1 MTSPEQGAADAVP
14 CAQTRARITTLMGAR
29 GARPGS
35 IRWLRALVGVVA
47 ALALVL
53 GGAGYAL
60 FQLQSERNSAFLR
73 EHFTALVTQALG
85 AGHELKLGE
94 ARLEFAGFMPRFTLG
109 DISIRNVATGGEA
122 QLAQTSFSISPMSLV
137 RFSPEARVV
146 RFTGLKLVLPEA
158 ESGATTLRV
167 NEVLALLRGTLAAI
181 HIAISGQDE
190 SLASLR
196 SIEGENISIY
206 RRGEGG
212 APVLLREG
220 LALHMAHSD
229 AGVFSAQI
237 ERPGGQSMVMKA
249 RSEGGQS
256 APRIVLETGDV
267 KAGTLFDL
275 VGSEVA
281 GIDPGL
287 VLNFRLTSSV
297 DGKGQLAQSVIRIGA
312 RGGRIELPDPDMI
325 PFELQEAVAEL
336 IVKPGESE
344 VAISQLLVR
353 FNETHIEASGTLTPI
368 VGLGR
373 GLQVRLKAT
382 KAVLD
387 RLSPQEEIVELDLA
401 EGEGELSQDLSSFRL
416 DRLDIAEDDGRARL
430 TGRFSI
436 NNGGLIET
444 QFEGSGFGARKAL
457 RIWPVW
463 VAPEV
468 RTWLIGHLRGGRIGK
483 LSISTKLEGEVLRN
497 ALAKKPLPDDA
508 LSLTF
513 RLEQAELAPLDDA
526 PPMSKADGHGV
537 VTGRKASFVIERGQ
551 VVLPNG
557 KAFAVGTSRL
567 AIADTARKPAQLDMT
582 IPAVGKLDALLAF
595 LATPSLRSITGLPPN
610 LSIAEGSFDGVALLQ
625 VPIGRQAQA
634 KDTKVELKGDLKGVV
649 VDNVVRGEKLES
661 SSLSMLS
668 RGGVLSVKGDARFFG
683 VPGQVDVKVDP
694 KGALAQIKM
703 TLDDAA
709 LARKGIDLRPSVSGP
724 LGITASLPLGRV
736 DAPVDFDIDLARASI
751 AAPVPGIAK
760 PAGQAGRAKFALK
773 SDDTGHHI
781 DGLETDFGN
790 LSLRGKVEVGKDGA
804 FLKAD
809 LSQFK
814 LSGGDN
820 ARLSAEKAG
829 RGYKLVMRGNSFDVR
844 PFLRGVQSGKLESGG
859 TPVDFELDLST
870 TVLVGFGGELMS
882 GADLKLSRKGGQI
895 HELNLK
901 GQFSGATTRITSQVQ
916 GKNTLLKVSS
926 EDAGSLARFLD
937 LYSRAYRG
945 TLAADVTLM
954 PNNAQQGTLQVRDFF
969 LRGEAGLRSVSPNA
983 KDGQAVISGTDD
995 VPFKRLRA
1003 QFHRRP
1009 GRMEIA
1015 DAVMWGPQVGGT
1027 MEGVLDY
1034 AADRVSIQGTF
1045 VPAYALNNLF
1055 AKVPILGPI
1064 LGGGQYEGLFAV
1076 PFIITGRAS
1085 APDLRVN
1092 PVSAIAP
1099 GFLRKFFE
1107 IRRES
1112 Q

>member
-1 MTSPEQGAADAVP
+1 M
-14 CAQTRARITTLMGAR
+14 
-29 GARPGS
+29 
-35 IRWLRALVGVVA
+35 RWLRALLGVGLV
-47 ALALVL
+47 LALLVC
-53 GGAGYAL
+53 GAGYAL

-73 EHFTALVTQALG
+73 EHFTSLVTQALG
-85 AGHELKLGE
+85 TGHELKLGE
-94 ARLEFAGFMPRFTLG
+94 ARLEFAGFMPRFVLG
-109 DISIRNVATGGEA
+109 DISIRNAATGGEA
-122 QLAQTSFSISPMSLV
+122 QLAQTSFSISPMSLA

-146 RFTGLKLVLPEA
+146 RFSGLKLVLPEA

-167 NEVLALLRGTLAAI
+167 NEVLGLLRGTLAAI
-181 HIAISGQDE
+181 HIAISGQDP
-190 SLASLR
+190 SFAALR
-196 SIEGENISIY
+196 SVEGENISIY

-212 APVLLREG
+212 QPQLLREG
-220 LALHMAHSD
+220 LALHMAHSE
-229 AGVFSAQI
+229 AGVFTAQV
-237 ERPGGQSMVMKA
+237 ERPGGQKLVMKA
-249 RSEGGQS
+249 RSETGAAG
-256 APRIVLETGDV
+256 PRIVLETGDV
-267 KAGTLFDL
+267 PAGTLFDL

-287 VLNFRLTSSV
+287 ALTFRLTSSV
-297 DGKGQLAQSVIRIGA
+297 DERGQLAQSVIRIGA

-336 IVKPGESE
+336 VVKPGESE

-368 VGLGR
+368 AGLGR
-373 GLQVRLKAT
+373 GLAVKLKAT

-387 RLSPQEEIVELDLA
+387 RLSTKEEIVELDFA

-416 DRLDIAEDDGRARL
+416 DRLDIAEDEGRARL
-430 TGRFSI
+430 TGRFSTL
-436 NNGGLIET
+436 NGGLIET

-463 VAPEV
+463 VSPEV
-468 RTWLIGHLRGGRIGK
+468 RAWLIGHLRGGRIAK
-483 LSISTKLEGEVLRN
+483 LSLYTKLEGEVLRN
-497 ALAKKPLPDDA
+497 AFAKKPVPDDA
-508 LSLTF
+508 LLLNF

-526 PPMSKADGHGV
+526 PPMTKADGYGV
-537 VTGRKASFVIERGQ
+537 VSGRKANFVIERGQ
-551 VVLPNG
+551 VALPNG
-557 KAFAVGTSRL
+557 KTFAIGASKIG
-567 AIADTARKPAQLDMT
+567 IADTSRKPAHLEMS
-582 IPAVGKLDALLAF
+582 IPAIGKLDALLAF

-610 LSIAEGSFDGVALLQ
+610 FSVAEGNFDGVALLQ
-625 VPIGRQAQA
+625 VPIGTNAQA

-649 VDNVVRGEKLES
+649 VENVVRGEKLES
-661 SSLSMLS
+661 SALSMVS
-668 RGGVLSVKGDARFFG
+668 RAGTLSVKGDARFFG
-683 VPGQVDVKVDP
+683 VPGQVDVRVDP
-694 KGALAQIKM
+694 KGALAQVKM
-703 TLDDAA
+703 TLDEAA
-709 LARKGIDLRPSVSGP
+709 LARKGIDLRPSISGP
-724 LGITASLPLGRV
+724 LGITASLPLGRA
-736 DAPVDFDIDLARASI
+736 DAPVDFDVDLARATI

-760 PAGQAGRAKFALK
+760 SAGQAGRAKFSLK
-773 SDDTGHHI
+773 SDDAGHHI
-781 DGLETDFGN
+781 EALETDFGN
-790 LSLRGKVEVGKDGA
+790 LSLRGKVEIGKDGA

-820 ARLSAEKAG
+820 TRLSAEKAG
-829 RGYKLVMRGNSFDVR
+829 RGYKLLIRGNSFDLR
-844 PFLRGVQSGKLESGG
+844 PFLRGVQSGKIESGG
-859 TPVDFELDLST
+859 TPVDFDLDLAT

-882 GADLKLSRKGGQI
+882 GAELKLVRKAGQV

-901 GQFSGATTRITSQVQ
+901 GQFSGAPTRITSQVQ
-916 GKNTLLKVSS
+916 GKNTALKITS

-937 LYSRAYRG
+937 LYSRAHG
-945 TLAADVTLM
+945 GLLSADVMLM
-954 PNNAQQGTLQVRDFF
+954 PNNVQQGSLQMRDFF

-983 KDGQAVISGTDD
+983 KDGQAVIRGTDD
-995 VPFKRLRA
+995 VPFRRLKA

-1015 DAVMWGPQVGGT
+1015 EAVMWGPQVGGT

-1076 PFIITGRAS
+1076 PFIITGRVS